1 MRDELNDI
9 PRGAAAVRAAGAAR
23 LSALAEPEPWD
34 EDWKRCAFQPA
45 ELTAF
50 RPYGDGVRAEALP
63 GRSAP
68 GTEADPSNPEPVA
81 SGTELAESPALR
93 LVFERGRLATLELSE
108 AARASG
114 VRVEGLDVLD
124 AAAAERLARFA
135 VDSPDRADARAWAEL
150 SHGARILVPA
160 GVGLEAPIVV
170 EFLEGGEGA
179 FAAPRLFLELGRNA
193 RAGLR
198 ARFRSAGA
206 GSDADCAVAGGV
218 VAELAEGSRL
228 DGAILQSFSDGT
240 PAYLRLDAALGA
252 NAVIVWR
259 EFHLGSSRVRARS
272 SVRLEGEGARA
283 DLEGAWVLAEGQVAD
298 LGTVQRHL
306 APGTASD
313 ALYKGVV
320 APGGRSAFRG
330 LIEVAKAA
338 SKTDAYLANRNLLLG
353 PGARADSL
361 PALAIGTNDVR
372 CTHGSTTGRVDP
384 AQVHYLETRGIPSAE
399 ARRLVADG
407 FAGEIADRVPESMRD
422 LVAAALAER
431 MARAA
436 AGGVHA

>member
-1 MRDELNDI
+1 M
-9 PRGAAAVRAAGAAR
+9 
-23 LSALAEPEPWD
+23 
-34 EDWKRCAFQPA
+34 
-45 ELTAF
+45 
-50 RPYGDGVRAEALP
+50 
-63 GRSAP
+63 
-68 GTEADPSNPEPVA
+68 
-81 SGTELAESPALR
+81 
-93 LVFERGRLATLELSE
+93 
-108 AARASG
+108 
-114 VRVEGLDVLD
+114 LD

-135 VDSPDRADARAWAEL
+135 VDSPDRADARAWAVL

-160 GVGLEAPIVV
+160 GIELGAPIVV

-193 RAGLR
+193 RAHLW
-198 ARFRSAGA
+198 ARFGSDDA
-206 GSDADCAVAGGV
+206 GSDLGCAVTGGIG
-218 VAELAEGSRL
+218 AELAEGARL
-228 DGAILQSFSDGT
+228 DCTLLQSFADST

-252 NAVIVWR
+252 NAELAWR
-259 EFHLGSSRVRARS
+259 EFHLGSSRIRARS

-330 LIEVAKAA
+330 LIEVAKDA

-399 ARRLVADG
+399 ARR
-407 FAGEIADRVPESMRD
+407 
-422 LVAAALAER
+422 
-431 MARAA
+431 
-436 AGGVHA
+436 